1 MLHGATGNGNL
12 TSITVVIPA
21 FNRAHL
27 IATAIESVLKQDRSD
42 HVMDIIV
49 VDDGSTDDLAGALR
63 PFGAQVTCIRH
74 LNNSGAAAAR
84 NTGVAAARG
93 EYIACLDSDDE
104 WLPGKLQKQL
114 TLMRQRQWAL
124 SCTAYY
130 LCRAGAAEII
140 SPRLKSGMLALS
152 DLVWGCFVSPG
163 STLMFERRLFEEVG
177 PFDTGLRRLED
188 WDWLLRCA
196 GKHDLAFISEP
207 LARIHVAM
215 NATAAGVLGS
225 IEILRGKHAAALAA
239 RDRRHFEA
247 ALELETAAAFYR
259 TGEWQKA
266 LPALLRSV
274 ARSPLRH
281 PALMAVLHNRL
292 VRS

>member
-1 MLHGATGNGNL
+1 MSNGATGNGSL

-42 HVMDIIV
+42 HLMDIIV

-63 PFGAQVTCIRH
+63 PYGAQVTCIRH
-74 LNNSGAAAAR
+74 LKNCGAAAAR
-84 NTGVAAARG
+84 NTGIAAARG
-93 EYIACLDSDDE
+93 EYIAFLDSDDE
-104 WLPGKLQKQL
+104 WLPGKLQQQL
-114 TLMRQRQWAL
+114 TSMRKRQWAL

-130 LCRAGAAEII
+130 LSRAGAPEII
-140 SPRLKSGMLALS
+140 SPRLDSGLLALS

-163 STLMFERRLFEEVG
+163 STLIFERRLFDEVG
-177 PFDTGLRRLED
+177 PFDAGLRRLED

-196 GKHDLAFISEP
+196 EKHDLPFISEP
-207 LARIHVAM
+207 LARIHVAT
-215 NATAAGVLGS
+215 NATAAGVVGS
-225 IEILRGKHAAALAA
+225 IEILRRKHSAALAT

-247 ALELETAAAFYR
+247 ALDLETAAAFYR
-259 TGEWQKA
+259 AGEWQKA

-274 ARSPLRH
+274 ARSPFRH
-281 PALMAVLHNRL
+281 PALMAVLRNRL
-292 VRS
+292 VRR